1 MYIVCVT
8 ACPVGIAH
16 TYMAAANLEKAV
28 KAAGHEV
35 KVETQGAQGL
45 ENEITKE
52 DLERCDAAIIAS
64 DIRIKNH
71 ERFDDVPTMTVAV
84 QEAVKDADGI
94 VQELL
99 EALED

>member
-16 TYMAAANLEKAV
+16 TYMAATNLEKAV
-28 KAAGHEV
+28 KKAGHEV

-52 DLERCDAAIIAS
+52 DIKRCDAC
-64 DIRIKNH
+64 IKNID
-71 ERFDDVPTMTVAV
+71 RFNDVPTLTVGV
-84 QEAVKDADGI
+84 QEAVKDPDGI
-94 VQELL
+94 VSELL
-99 EALED
+99 EALE

>member
-16 TYMAAANLEKAV
+16 TYMAATNLEKAV
-28 KAAGHEV
+28 KKAGHEV

-52 DLERCDAAIIAS
+52 D
-64 DIRIKNH
+64 IK
-71 ERFDDVPTMTVAV
+71 R
-84 QEAVKDADGI
+84 
-94 VQELL
+94 
-99 EALED
+99 